1 MAGTAVARTTS
12 RKAPGAGTAG
22 RTRARRNPRAAGRE
36 AAASATARR
45 RRHQTPIVGFVP
57 IAAAR
62 TAGAVGGIADSG
74 IVVRLTR
81 GRLWIG
87 TLATLL
93 VGIVGLNVLAL
104 SFNSSSSE
112 AGRAADALER
122 QNSTLRAEL
131 ADRLSTQQVQAA
143 ARDLGLV
150 FAAPGAI
157 GYLKPSPDDPA
168 EAARRLRHGE
178 LSASEPAALAAPAAA
193 AVPVTAAPAAAIA
206 PEATTVPTDPA
217 ALSTDPS
224 ATATGLAT
232 PGVTATAG
240 VTATPG
246 VTPEAAVPATDATS
260 TAPATSATTAGGV
273 TP

>member
-12 RKAPGAGTAG
+12 RKAPRAGTAG
-22 RTRARRNPRAAGRE
+22 RARSRRNPRAGGGE

-93 VGIVGLNVLAL
+93 VGIVGLAL

-178 LSASEPAALAAPAAA
+178 LSASEPASLAAPAAA

-206 PEATTVPTDPA
+206 PDATTVPTDPA

-224 ATATGLAT
+224 ATATELAT